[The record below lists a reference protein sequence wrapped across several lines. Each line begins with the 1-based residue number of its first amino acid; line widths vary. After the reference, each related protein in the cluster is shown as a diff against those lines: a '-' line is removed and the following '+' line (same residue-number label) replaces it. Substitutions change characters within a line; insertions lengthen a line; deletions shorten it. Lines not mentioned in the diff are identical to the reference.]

1 MLRKIQPCDQNTN
14 NLLQRFA
21 NDTGCCSDSS
31 AGCRYTFTVP
41 DASTVTGLTVTN
53 CAGETQALTLPAGL
67 LASSV
72 GPLAIAR
79 ALLELIVSAGYG
91 TDERGAPTFDYLET
105 GTDNVINFYG
115 ECPILSVQRSSGGDL
130 TVTSACTEINRC
142 HYYLAWPGG
151 NAHHFIVDGADD
163 TLGDLTLST
172 HTAADVKTALD
183 ALVPSSSQVW
193 VYENA
198 TPNPDV
204 YEIYIKAP
212 YGSTFALGAAGSEVA
227 FSESNCHPDYR

>member
-1 MLRKIQPCDQNTN
+1 MLRKLQPCDQNTT
-14 NLLQRFA
+14 NLLQRFK
-21 NDTGCCSDSS
+21 NDTGCCSDSD

-53 CAGETQALTLPAGL
+53 CAGETQALTLTAGL

-79 ALLELIVSAGYG
+79 ALLELILSAGYG
-91 TDERGAPTFDYLET
+91 TDERGAPTFDYFET

-130 TVTSACTEINRC
+130 SVTSACTAYNSCR
-142 HYYLAWPGG
+142 YYLAWPGG
-151 NAHHFIVDGADD
+151 NAHNFIVDGTDN

-172 HTAADVKTALD
+172 HTAAEVKSALE
-183 ALVPSSSQVW
+183 ALVPAGSRVY

-198 TPNPDV
+198 TPTPDV
-204 YEIYIKAP
+204 YEIFIIAP
-212 YGSTFALGAAGSEVA
+212 YGSTFALGAAGSEVDFA
-227 FSESNCHPDYR
+227 KSNCHPDFK